1 MVYTLILSTTMVCAS
16 KQSGWAMLAPA
27 EIAGGT
33 DPGRLDR
40 AADMKT
46 IQSALES
53 KVVRQRLRELGLPE
67 DQVEARLSKLSDQE
81 VHQLATQIHTLNPG
95 GDLTVIGILVAV
107 VLVLLIIYL
116 VRRT

>member
-1 MVYTLILSTTMVCAS
+1 
-16 KQSGWAMLAPA
+16 
-27 EIAGGT
+27 
-33 DPGRLDR
+33 
-40 AADMKT
+40 MKT